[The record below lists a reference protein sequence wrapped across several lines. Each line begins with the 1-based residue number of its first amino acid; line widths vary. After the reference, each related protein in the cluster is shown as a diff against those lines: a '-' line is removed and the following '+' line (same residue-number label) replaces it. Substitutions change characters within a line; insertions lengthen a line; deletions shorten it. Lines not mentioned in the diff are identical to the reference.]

1 MIVRLIMMNFGPG
14 MQSEG
19 EKVADKFAPIYKTF
33 KGFKN
38 ATFFFDYEV
47 GTAGSLTLWESK
59 EDADAA
65 SAALR
70 PQLQEFAGGILK
82 GPPTVQTF
90 KLYEPK
96 A

>member
-38 ATFFFDYEV
+38 ATFFFDYEI

-59 EDADAA
+59 EDGEAA
-65 SAALR
+65 AAIMRPKLMESA
-70 PQLQEFAGGILK
+70 GSILK

>member
-14 MQSEG
+14 MQPEG

-38 ATFFFDYEV
+38 ATFFFDYET

-65 SAALR
+65 SAALK
-70 PQLQEFAGGILK
+70 PQLQQVAGGILK

-90 KLYEPK
+90 NLYEPK